1 MRAGCVGTVGLAL
14 RIIVVAFSSFK
25 RDRVERPPFSVSS
38 ACHGIPNAAAD
49 GSCNPG
55 SISEGA
61 SSLDEIYRAHGPGL
75 LSYLRRHAGNDAASD
90 LMQDVFVRLA
100 GSPRRHGLANPGG
113 FLRRIAQNLLIDRAR
128 KHKRDNVVLFPLQEE
143 HDAASAPE
151 QEHGLAATDLL
162 RTYEQAVEAMPEKT
176 RRVFLLRRVDGL
188 SYREIHEHLGIE
200 VATVD
205 YHMVKALRYLS
216 DALEIRR

>member
-1 MRAGCVGTVGLAL
+1 
-14 RIIVVAFSSFK
+14 
-25 RDRVERPPFSVSS
+25 VERPPFSVSS
-38 ACHGIPNAAAD
+38 ACHGRPNAAEDVRANFGFAAD
-49 GSCNPG
+49 GAG
-55 SISEGA
+55 
-61 SSLDEIYRAHGPGL
+61 LDEIYRSHGPGL
-75 LSYLRRHAGNDAASD
+75 LSYLRRYAGNDAASD
-90 LMQDVFVRLA
+90 LMHDVFVRLA

-128 KHKRDNVVLFPLQEE
+128 KHKRDGVVLFPLQED
-143 HDAASAPE
+143 HDVVSAPE
-151 QEHGLAATDLL
+151 QENGLAANDLL

-188 SYREIHEHLGIE
+188 SYREIHERLGIE

>member
-1 MRAGCVGTVGLAL
+1 MS
-14 RIIVVAFSSFK
+14 FSSFK

-38 ACHGIPNAAAD
+38 ACHGRPNAAEDVPANFELAAD
-49 GSCNPG
+49 RAG
-55 SISEGA
+55 
-61 SSLDEIYRAHGPGL
+61 LDEIYRAHGPGL
-75 LSYLRRHAGNDAASD
+75 LSYLRRYAGNDAASD
-90 LMQDVFVRLA
+90 LMHDVFVRLA

-128 KHKRDNVVLFPLQEE
+128 KHKRDNVVLFPLQED
-143 HDAASAPE
+143 HDVVSAPE
-151 QEHGLAATDLL
+151 QENGLAANDLL

-188 SYREIHEHLGIE
+188 SYREIHERLGIE

>member
-1 MRAGCVGTVGLAL
+1 MPVH
-14 RIIVVAFSSFK
+14 
-25 RDRVERPPFSVSS
+25 
-38 ACHGIPNAAAD
+38 HGPAAD
-49 GSCNPG
+49 GG
-55 SISEGA
+55 EG
-61 SSLDEIYRAHGPGL
+61 LDEIYRAHGPGL
-75 LSYLRRHAGNDAASD
+75 LSYLRRYAGNDAASD
-90 LMQDVFVRLA
+90 LMHDVFVRLA
-100 GSPRRHGLANPGG
+100 GSPRRDGLANPGG

-151 QEHGLAATDLL
+151 QENGLAANDLL
-162 RTYEQAVEAMPEKT
+162 RTYERAVEAMPEKT

-188 SYREIHEHLGIE
+188 SYREIHERLGIE

-216 DALEIRR
+216 DALEISR